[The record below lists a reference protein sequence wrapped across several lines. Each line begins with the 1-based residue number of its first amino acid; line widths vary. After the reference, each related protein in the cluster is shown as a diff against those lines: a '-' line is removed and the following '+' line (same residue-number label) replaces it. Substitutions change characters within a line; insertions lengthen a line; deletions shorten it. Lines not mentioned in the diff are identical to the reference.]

1 MSLAPGSGVWYQ
13 LGRTIAFSDRAAA
26 CAHFKLP
33 QHVCKGWGIP
43 LGRVFPEG
51 RFELAALLG
60 LRHAARA
67 AGYDSVQYVSAPGF
81 NYEIQDLRDGEGSE
95 ACARDFAARPR
106 APPHRRAVAEQQKR
120 LQADFFAP
128 VCWRRPSN
136 LPHWGGARSSSGV
149 VLAVAVVWRHAARR
163 AVRLTSRRT
172 ARACVAGAQGEP
184 IVPPVPTRALQG
196 GLGGR
201 PPVRLRR
208 DARRA
213 QLPRHGVRG
222 RSGARDGRSWWGGL
236 TGTTVRHSPSVR
248 SK

>member
-1 MSLAPGSGVWYQ
+1 MSLAPGSGVWYK
-13 LGRTIAFSDRAAA
+13 LGRTIAFSDRSTA

-106 APPHRRAVAEQQKR
+106 APPHRRAEAEKQKR

-128 VCWRRPSN
+128 VCCRRPLN
-136 LPHWGGARSSSGV
+136 LPHWGGARSSMAARSTRGHAAH
-149 VLAVAVVWRHAARR
+149 LTAPTARVAV
-163 AVRLTSRRT
+163 
-172 ARACVAGAQGEP
+172 AQGEP
-184 IVPPVPTRALQG
+184 IMPPVPTRALQG

-201 PPVRLRR
+201 SPVRLRR
-208 DARRA
+208 GAWRA

-222 RSGARDGRSWWGGL
+222 RSGGRDGRGRAARSWCRGL
-236 TGTTVRHSPSVR
+236 TG
-248 SK
+248 

>member
-136 LPHWGGARSSSGV
+136 LPHWGGARGSSGM
-149 VLAVAVVWRHAARR
+149 AARGTKGR
-163 AVRLTSRRT
+163 AAHLTAHRARVCGRGSR
-172 ARACVAGAQGEP
+172 
-184 IVPPVPTRALQG
+184 
-196 GLGGR
+196 
-201 PPVRLRR
+201 
-208 DARRA
+208 
-213 QLPRHGVRG
+213 
-222 RSGARDGRSWWGGL
+222 
-236 TGTTVRHSPSVR
+236 
-248 SK
+248 

>member
-128 VCWRRPSN
+128 VCWRRRPSN
-136 LPHWGGARSSSGV
+136 LPHWGGARSSM
-149 VLAVAVVWRHAARR
+149 AARR
-163 AVRLTSRRT
+163 AR
-172 ARACVAGAQGEP
+172 
-184 IVPPVPTRALQG
+184 
-196 GLGGR
+196 
-201 PPVRLRR
+201 
-208 DARRA
+208 
-213 QLPRHGVRG
+213 RG
-222 RSGARDGRSWWGGL
+222 RAAHLTAHRVCGSGSR
-236 TGTTVRHSPSVR
+236 
-248 SK
+248 

>member
-136 LPHWGGARSSSGV
+136 LPHWGGARSSSSM
-149 VLAVAVVWRHAARR
+149 AARSTQGR
-163 AVRLTSRRT
+163 AAHLPAHRARECGRGSR
-172 ARACVAGAQGEP
+172 
-184 IVPPVPTRALQG
+184 
-196 GLGGR
+196 
-201 PPVRLRR
+201 
-208 DARRA
+208 
-213 QLPRHGVRG
+213 
-222 RSGARDGRSWWGGL
+222 
-236 TGTTVRHSPSVR
+236 
-248 SK
+248 